1 MNVRMYRRGRLNRQK
16 RTKGEEK
23 NSYKTYAARR
33 NRGIRTMNYSEA
45 KKGKGWSA
53 KQIRKTM
60 KKLYMTS
67 TIIQKK

>member
-1 MNVRMYRRGRLNRQK
+1 
-16 RTKGEEK
+16 
-23 NSYKTYAARR
+23 
-33 NRGIRTMNYSEA
+33 MNYSEA

-67 TIIQKK
+67 TII